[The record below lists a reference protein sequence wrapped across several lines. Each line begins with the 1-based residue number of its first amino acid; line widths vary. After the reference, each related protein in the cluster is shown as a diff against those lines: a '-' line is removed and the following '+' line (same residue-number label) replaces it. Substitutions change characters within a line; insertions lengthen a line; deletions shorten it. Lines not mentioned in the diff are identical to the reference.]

1 MSSGRKRSEA
11 SRLAI
16 LEATRF
22 LLAAVGYE
30 RLTIEGIAGR
40 AGVGKQT
47 VYRWWGSKSAVV
59 AEAALSGGLS
69 QQVEPLPD
77 TGHIA
82 NDLREWSR
90 AWVARLTSPEGS
102 GLVLA
107 LTAATVD
114 NQEVADRLYRH
125 FTEPHETSLLQR
137 LASAQRAGQIDSDAD
152 LPTVA
157 STLVGSLLYRVL
169 ARQRPPTADDANA
182 LVALVLKGCAPQHE
196 GADAVRR

>member
-1 MSSGRKRSEA
+1 MLALVGFEERRGRRGG
-11 SRLAI
+11 
-16 LEATRF
+16 
-22 LLAAVGYE
+22 VE
-30 RLTIEGIAGR
+30 R
-40 AGVGKQT
+40 
-47 VYRWWGSKSAVV
+47 
-59 AEAALSGGLS
+59 GLS
-69 QQVEPLPD
+69 QQVEPLPY

-90 AWVARLTSPEGS
+90 AWVARLTSPEGR

-114 NQEVADRLYRH
+114 NQDVADRLYRH
-125 FTEPHETSLLQR
+125 FTEPQEMSLLRR
-137 LASAQRAGQIDSDAD
+137 LASAQRAGQIDSNAD

-182 LVALVLKGCAPQHE
+182 LVALVLRAAHLSTRALMPY
-196 GADAVRR
+196 GADARG